1 MVLNAA
7 KFQGYRFTN
16 SAEILSS
23 NKKAGREQ
31 DSKIDSINGSGY
43 FNKTSNVDGK
53 WYIFKNICFEYWLDW
68 VLYVCI
74 DACPILLLYIFLL
87 LLLLTL
93 FNVEI
98 KILAIIQK

>member
-7 KFQGYRFTN
+7 KFQGYRFTS

-23 NKKAGREQ
+23 NKKAGRKQ

-53 WYIFKNICFEYWLDW
+53 
-68 VLYVCI
+68 
-74 DACPILLLYIFLL
+74 
-87 LLLLTL
+87 
-93 FNVEI
+93 
-98 KILAIIQK
+98 